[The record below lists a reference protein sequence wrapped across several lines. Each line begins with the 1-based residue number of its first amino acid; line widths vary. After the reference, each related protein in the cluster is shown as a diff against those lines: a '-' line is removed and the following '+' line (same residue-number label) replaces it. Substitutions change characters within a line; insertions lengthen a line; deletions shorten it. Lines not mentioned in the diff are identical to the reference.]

1 MHKLE
6 ADFCQNTHFG
16 NGTQALE
23 IDMKTQIKSL
33 SFVAILALGTAGAV
47 GCGNKGGNSSP
58 TATPEAPQKNG
69 PEGGSNNKGN
79 KTETKSETFSYWL
92 IRNGC
97 STEKHT
103 FDSKEDLCKGLQDR
117 DLNKNCALDLR
128 QEEFKKVGCTGEF
141 AETFGVTAPSN
152 VGPSPVKCVGRVNG
166 YTGEKKI
173 EQTIHWDRKKFQKV
187 VLSEFTDVKDAGE
200 YFVNLIPHEDTTQL
214 GAIKIFGWFIDNNK
228 NQAIEGRL
236 DSGVYFYHKDSNLN
250 GREVEIECGLANPDI
265 QAPNYTDEA
274 RLEMTCLGSRGP
286 IQGKKDSLTAHFFW
300 DQRTP
305 LTETF
310 MTQKEGKN
318 VKSDINLIVEVN
330 KESGLP
336 TMKATSNA
344 IDGHVQLIGEVQ
356 GRMEFTIKYMSA
368 WDNRDIDINCA
379 PTKVW
384 NESIK
389 KFMDKKGDGTNE

>member
-1 MHKLE
+1 
-6 ADFCQNTHFG
+6 
-16 NGTQALE
+16 
-23 IDMKTQIKSL
+23 MKTQIKSL
-33 SFVAILALGTAGAV
+33 SLVAILALAMAGVV
-47 GCGNKGGNSSP
+47 GCGNKSGNSSP
-58 TATPEAPQKNG
+58 TATPETPQKSG
-69 PEGGSNNKGN
+69 TDGESKNNGN
-79 KTETKSETFSYWL
+79 KNETKLESFSYWL

-97 STEKHT
+97 STEKQT
-103 FDSKEDLCKGLQDR
+103 FDSKEALCKGLQDR

-128 QEEFKKVGCTGEF
+128 QGEFKKVGCTGEF
-141 AETFGVTAPSN
+141 AETSGVAASSSD
-152 VGPSPVKCVGRVNG
+152 VPSPVKCVGRVNG

-173 EQTIHWDRKKFQKV
+173 NQTIYWDRKKFQKV

-200 YFVNLIPHEDTTQL
+200 YSVNLIPHEDPTQP
-214 GAIKIFGWFIDNNK
+214 GFIQIFGWFIDNNK
-228 NQAIEGRL
+228 NQAVEGGL

-265 QAPNYTDEA
+265 QAPSYTNEA
-274 RLEMTCLGSRGP
+274 KLEMTCLGSRGP
-286 IQGKKDSLTAHFFW
+286 VQGKKDSLTAHFFW

-305 LTETF
+305 LTEAF

-318 VKSDINLIVEVN
+318 VKSDINLVVEVN

-356 GRMEFTIKYMSA
+356 GRMEFTVKYLSA

-384 NESIK
+384 KESIK
-389 KFMDKKGDGTNE
+389 KIMEKKGDGANK